1 MDNELRAVG
10 DRIRSVMPD
19 GWSQRQL
26 AERTGMKTD
35 ALSRALNGQRGF
47 SSVELARIADELGT
61 DLYWLV
67 TGEQDPHRV
76 RIAARH
82 SWDAAQRLRVNP
94 GRPSDDQLL
103 GRVAEAYAAA
113 YPEGPS
119 PTEPLPE
126 NPTAMR
132 EVLGEHF
139 VREYGAI
146 VEDRLGVDVVRLPM
160 LSTDYSLSIGSRA
173 VVILTTTPYWFRSN
187 WSLAHELAHFALGH
201 HTGDSTP
208 GEADEAPADQFAAE
222 LLLPRDLV
230 VREDWRRMDEPAV
243 VEFLWR
249 TGVSTKALSI
259 RLDSLDVPVST
270 EVVAALK
277 RRTLDLIR
285 ANAGEE
291 RGRIGGVKELIV
303 RQQQSAARVFPPALV
318 DALQKRVG
326 AGAASPEHLAWV
338 LGVPVDEIDFPEPD
352 DDIEAGDDYERV
364 FAARPSATDL
374 ADWLAA
380 SGQSAQ

>member
-1 MDNELRAVG
+1 MDDELRAVG

-19 GWSQRQL
+19 GLSQRQL
-26 AERTGMKTD
+26 AERTRMKTD

-94 GRPSDDQLL
+94 GRTGDDNLL
-103 GRVAEAYAAA
+103 ERVAGTYAAA
-113 YPEGPS
+113 YPDGPPPS
-119 PTEPLPE
+119 RPLPG

-139 VREYGAI
+139 ARDYGVT

-173 VVILTTTPYWFRSN
+173 VVILSTTPYWFRSN

-201 HTGDSTP
+201 HNGDSEP
-208 GEADEAPADQFAAE
+208 REVDEAPADRFAAE
-222 LLLPRDLV
+222 LLLPEDLV
-230 VREDWRRMDEPAV
+230 AREDWRRMDESAV

-249 TGVSTKALSI
+249 TGVSTKALGI
-259 RLDSLDVPVST
+259 RLGSLGVPVST

-277 RRTLDLIR
+277 RGTLDLMR
-285 ANAGEE
+285 ANAGED
-291 RGRIGGVKELIV
+291 RNPIGSVKQLIV
-303 RQQQSAARVFPPALV
+303 RQQQSATRTFPAALV

-326 AGAASPEHLAWV
+326 AGAASPEHLAWM
-338 LGVPVDEIDFPEPD
+338 LDVPVDEIDYPEPD
-352 DDIEAGDDYERV
+352 DGIEPDNYERMSAGRPTAGDLEDPLDVR
-364 FAARPSATDL
+364 
-374 ADWLAA
+374 
-380 SGQSAQ
+380 